1 MKNSSKFIDIQIFWP
16 VANLKIHIFAMT
28 FESRSNDRANGNVTE
43 PKIRLYLNLRCSIRQ
58 KHGIFKFMSI
68 FSNFWAHCP

>member
-1 MKNSSKFIDIQIFWP
+1 
-16 VANLKIHIFAMT
+16 MT

-43 PKIRLYLNLRCSIRQ
+43 PKKRLYLNLRCSIRQ

>member
-1 MKNSSKFIDIQIFWP
+1 
-16 VANLKIHIFAMT
+16 MT

-43 PKIRLYLNLRCSIRQ
+43 PTKWLYLNLRCSIRQ

-68 FSNFWAHCP
+68 FSNFRAHCPLQHPVNPKHLRQIW